1 MQQKFRTVFIVA
13 LFSALCVIP
22 AHAGKIALLL
32 EQPYGRF
39 GFFNPTGH
47 AAIYLSDVC
56 AETPVYLRRCYPGE
70 KGAVISRYHKVGGY
84 DWIAIPLI
92 PYLYAVTQPE
102 DIPEDLSKKQVMQLR
117 NQYRRRYL
125 REFIPDDPHRVV
137 PKGDWMQL
145 VGESYDRKIFGY
157 SLETT
162 PEQDDALIAMLNG
175 HKNRSHFNLFFNNCA
190 NFAEKIL
197 NFYYPHSVHRNF
209 IVDVGLMTPKQ
220 TAHSFTK
227 YARRHPDLEFT
238 TFVIPQ
244 VSGPI
249 RRSIAVHGILDSVL
263 ETPKYVLPIAILHP
277 VVAGSLLAVYFGD
290 GRFHPDAHMESVFDP
305 KRDSQPGVL
314 AATDSATY
322 TENTPDQTGVAIKI
336 QDRTA
341 TQTITE
347 TVTDATYQPAAIQ
360 PSD

>member
-1 MQQKFRTVFIVA
+1 MQKKLRIIFILVLLSA
-13 LFSALCVIP
+13 FSVVP

-56 AETPVYLRRCYPGE
+56 AETPVILRRCYPGE
-70 KGAVISRYHKVGGY
+70 KGVVISRYHKVGGY
-84 DWIAIPLI
+84 DWLAIPLI
-92 PYLYAVTQPE
+92 PYLYAVTDPE
-102 DIPEDLSKKQVMQLR
+102 DIPEDLSGKQVMQLR

-125 REFIPDDPHRVV
+125 CEFIPDDPDRAI
-137 PKGDWMQL
+137 PKGDWTQL

-175 HKNRSHFNLFFNNCA
+175 RRNHSHFNLFFNNCA

-197 NFYYPHSVHRNF
+197 NFYFPHSVHRNF

-220 TAHSFTK
+220 AAHSFTR
-227 YARRHPDLEFT
+227 YAQHHPDLEFT

-249 RRSIAVHGILDSVL
+249 RRSIAIHGILDSVL

-305 KRDSQPGVL
+305 KRDSQPGL
-314 AATDSATY
+314 DAAAVTATPADSGEIETQSATANKNAAQP
-322 TENTPDQTGVAIKI
+322 T
-336 QDRTA
+336 
-341 TQTITE
+341 
-347 TVTDATYQPAAIQ
+347 TDTDYQPAALR
-360 PSD
+360 PSN